1 MIYRHLFLLMFI
13 ALTIGITSCNNNK
26 QVKART
32 SSADFMMTKKI
43 FEDSVL
49 NSIEGQTKTFT
60 INPAKQQSLVSKK
73 GIKLS
78 IPANAFVTASGEKPT
93 SNIKIKVSEYHTT
106 ADILISKIP
115 MQYKTAS
122 GLVQM
127 ESAGM
132 FNIEASAKGKPLQLA
147 QGKEI
152 GLQVPSKNKDTDF
165 NLYYFD
171 PVTNEWKQ
179 TMDKLPVVSEERT
192 EEENPAE
199 KISTSGTA
207 ALDKSQGMTIEW
219 AATDAVKRMIDGKT
233 VILVKPKCLYDDVF
247 FTFPIITNKYP
258 ELAFYKEA
266 VWTGTSSADNNK
278 LQAAFESDQLIYAEI
293 LERETPLNK
302 YLMSFEFK
310 HVKFR
315 AYMSIASKSD
325 FCDINDEIY
334 LSLYEQRPANEV
346 KIEKITRKIKK
357 QRKEDEIYRSFAI
370 NKLGIWNCDRLYL
383 LEKKVNITPRFRT
396 KSTNE
401 LHTPAT
407 TFLIDKK
414 INSVWTYQKEVTLNP
429 DSDNILVFVSD
440 KGRLCYAR
448 INTLPAATT
457 EKTVH
462 LDINVT
468 EMEDKPDSTDEL
480 NALLEGV

>member
-1 MIYRHLFLLMFI
+1 MIYRHLFLLILI
-13 ALTIGITSCNNNK
+13 ALTISITSCNNNK
-26 QVKART
+26 QVKAET
-32 SSADFMMTKKI
+32 SSAELAITKRI

-60 INPAKQQSLVSKK
+60 INPVKQQSLVSKK
-73 GIKLS
+73 GIRLS

-93 SNIKIKVSEYHTT
+93 GNIKVKISEYHTA

-115 MQYKTAS
+115 MQYQTAS

-147 QGKEI
+147 QGKKI
-152 GLQVPSKNKDTDF
+152 GLQVPSKNKDADF

-179 TMDKLPVVSEERT
+179 TMDKLPVVSEELAA
-192 EEENPAE
+192 EENPESEIAE
-199 KISTSGTA
+199 PGTA
-207 ALDKSQGMTIEW
+207 ALDASPGITIEW
-219 AATDAVKRMIDGKT
+219 AATDAVKRTIDGKT
-233 VILVKPKCLYDDVF
+233 VTLVKPKCLYDDQA

-258 ELAFYKEA
+258 ELAFYKDA
-266 VWTGTSSADNNK
+266 VWVGASSADNHK
-278 LQAAFESDQLIYAEI
+278 LQAAFDSDELVSAEI

-302 YLMSFEFK
+302 FLINFEFK

-315 AYMSIASKSD
+315 AYTSIASRGN

-334 LSLYEQRPANEV
+334 LSLYEQRPADEA

-357 QRKEDEIYRSFAI
+357 QKKEDEIYRSFSI
-370 NKLGIWNCDRLYL
+370 NQLGLWNCDRLYL

-414 INSVWTYQKEVTLNP
+414 INSVWTYQKEVTLNH
-429 DSDNILVFVSD
+429 DSDNILVFVSE

-448 INTLPAATT
+448 INKLPVATT
-457 EKTVH
+457 EKTMH
-462 LDINVT
+462 LEIDVT

>member
-1 MIYRHLFLLMFI
+1 MIYRQLFLLI
-13 ALTIGITSCNNNK
+13 LITLTISITSCNNNK
-26 QVKART
+26 QVKTDT
-32 SSADFMMTKKI
+32 SSADLITIQKA

-49 NSIEGQTKTFT
+49 NSIEGQTKIFT
-60 INPAKQQSLVSKK
+60 INPAKQQNLVSKK
-73 GIKLS
+73 GIKLA
-78 IPANAFVTASGEKPT
+78 IPANAFVTASGEKP
-93 SNIKIKVSEYHTT
+93 SGNIKIKVSEYHTA

-115 MQYKTAS
+115 MQYQTAS

-152 GLQVPSKNKDTDF
+152 GLQVPSKNKGTDF

-171 PVTNEWKQ
+171 PVTNAWKQ
-179 TMDKLPVVSEERT
+179 TMEKLPVMNEELAEESTVSEISKT
-192 EEENPAE
+192 ETTALEE
-199 KISTSGTA
+199 
-207 ALDKSQGMTIEW
+207 SQGMTIEW
-219 AATDAVKRMIDGKT
+219 AATDAVKRTVDGKSVT
-233 VILVKPKCLYDDVF
+233 LVKPRCLYDDVF

-258 ELAFYKEA
+258 ELNFYKEA
-266 VWTGTSSADNNK
+266 VWTGTLNADNNK
-278 LQAAFESDQLIYAEI
+278 LQAAFESDQLVLAEI

-302 YLMSFEFK
+302 YLINFEFK
-310 HVKFR
+310 LVKFR
-315 AYMSIASKSD
+315 AYMSIASRGN

-334 LSLYEQRPANEV
+334 LSLYEQRPADEA

-357 QRKEDEIYRSFAI
+357 QKKEDEIYRSFAI

-414 INSVWTYQKEVTLNP
+414 INSVWTYQREITLNP

-448 INTLPAATT
+448 INKLPAATT
-457 EKTVH
+457 EKTMH
-462 LDINVT
+462 LEIDVT
-468 EMEDKPDSTDEL
+468 EIEDKPDSTDEL